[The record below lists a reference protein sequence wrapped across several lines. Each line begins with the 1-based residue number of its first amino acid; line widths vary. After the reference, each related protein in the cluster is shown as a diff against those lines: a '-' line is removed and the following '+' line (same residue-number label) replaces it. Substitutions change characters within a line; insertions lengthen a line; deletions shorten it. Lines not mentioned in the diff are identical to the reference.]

1 MFSALLSRVSE
12 LLFYPNASLRFF
24 QFYRLFCVFFS
35 FRRGRV
41 LDLQP
46 PVAVQIPIIPQQF
59 GGVLGAVGTV
69 AATHRLFRAIPVASP
84 ADSLRVFGMQGKFP
98 RHMSIATYRG
108 AAAGRLGHYTPS
120 SKKLEQTPESH
131 NPRGLARRC
140 SRLFTGLP
148 VAYDPPPGKGHD

>member
-24 QFYRLFCVFFS
+24 QFYRLFGVFFS

-46 PVAVQIPIIPQQF
+46 PVAVQIPIIPQQL

-69 AATHRLFRAIPVASP
+69 AAAHGVFRAIPVASP
-84 ADSLRVFGMQGKFP
+84 ADSLRMLGMQGKFL
-98 RHMSIATYRG
+98 RHMSMSIATYRG
-108 AAAGRLGHYTPS
+108 AVVGRFGHYTPL
-120 SKKLEQTPESH
+120 SKKLEQIPESH
-131 NPRGLARRC
+131 NPRGLAHRC
-140 SRLFTGLP
+140 SRLFTELP
-148 VAYDPPPGKGHD
+148 AAYDPPFL

>member
-84 ADSLRVFGMQGKFP
+84 ADSLRVFGMQGKFL
-98 RHMSIATYRG
+98 RHMSIAMYLATYL
-108 AAAGRLGHYTPS
+108 AAAAAKFRHYTPS
-120 SKKLEQTPESH
+120 HRKNEGKSACVSAAS
-131 NPRGLARRC
+131 PRTARP
-140 SRLFTGLP
+140 P
-148 VAYDPPPGKGHD
+148 VHDVRR

>member
-24 QFYRLFCVFFS
+24 QFYRLFGVFFS

-84 ADSLRVFGMQGKFP
+84 ADSLRMLGMQGKFP
-98 RHMSIATYRG
+98 RHMSMSIATYRG
-108 AAAGRLGHYTPS
+108 AMVGRLGHYTPS
-120 SKKLEQTPESH
+120 SKKLEQIPESH

-148 VAYDPPPGKGHD
+148 AACHSPSR